1 MPTLRSRAL
10 LALLVVGA
18 AVPLRAQEPLFPVR
32 LDAAKNRIL
41 LEIAPSRLGTDFLY
55 TNTLATGLGSSLL
68 AMDRG
73 ETGSEAVVRFERRG
87 ARVHLVQDNW
97 GVRAL
102 GADAAGQRAARESYP
117 TAVMAS
123 FPIDAET
130 NGTLVIDASSFFFS
144 DVWGVADRFRGRNQG
159 SYRIDRDRSFADTA
173 FTKAFARNTEVRVVL
188 TYVSDAPGQAARRVA
203 PEAGALTMAQ
213 HHSMVALPELG
224 SFRGRVF
231 DPRSGMLGVSFIDH
245 GQGFD
250 GNYRGGYTNRWRLVP
265 KDTAAYLRGELTEP
279 VTPIIYYVDPGVP
292 EPYHT
297 AFIEGGN
304 WWNKVFEG
312 AGFKNAFSVRPM
324 PAGIDPLDVRHNVLL
339 WVHRNGPG
347 PSVGPS
353 FADPR
358 TGEIMKTTIRM
369 DSHRSLIDYN
379 IYAGLLPAAGDRPL
393 NMSAE
398 DFAMS
403 RRRQH
408 AAHEIGH
415 TLGLDHNYIASSQ
428 GRASVMDYPFPR
440 IGLDGAGR
448 PDLSNAY
455 SAGPGAWDSLAVN
468 YAYRWYPDAR
478 SEEAGIAKTLAG
490 ALARGLRFINDQHV
504 AADGSI
510 PAATRWDEGATP
522 FEALQRTTR
531 VRSVLIDKFDE
542 RAIKPGE
549 SMAAL
554 NMRFAHV
561 YLHHRYSL
569 EGVIKNV
576 GGMDFSYAM
585 RGDGQTPTRVL
596 PLADQRRALRLA
608 LDALAP
614 AALAVPDRIAA
625 LIPPAPPGNDGSDQW
640 IGSAGGTAF
649 DPLSL
654 AGGLATEV
662 LQGLLDRERTARL
675 VIFAARDAQALSL
688 DEVLRTIVDDAFG
701 DPAST
706 PRAQALRRV
715 VQQVT
720 VATMLDRASDPRT
733 MAQVRSQVEFHLTRL
748 DARLKALV
756 VGAPED
762 QALRA
767 TIRRDIARYFA
778 GEDDPT
784 KRSRYAIVP
793 LPWP

>member
-1 MPTLRSRAL
+1 MRSLRSRVL

-18 AVPLRAQEPLFPVR
+18 GAPLRAQDALFPVR
-32 LDAAKNRIL
+32 LDAVKNRIL
-41 LEIAPSRLGTDFLY
+41 LEIAPSRLGMDFLY

-68 AMDRG
+68 PMDRG
-73 ETGSEAVVRFERRG
+73 ETGSEAILRFERRG

-102 GADAAGQRAARESYP
+102 GADAAGERAVRESYP
-117 TAVMAS
+117 TAVLAS
-123 FPIDAET
+123 FPIDSEA
-130 NGTLVIDASSFFFS
+130 NGTLVVDASALFFS
-144 DVWGVADRFRGRNQG
+144 DVWGVAERFRGRNQG
-159 SYRIDRDRSFADTA
+159 NYRIDRERSYADTT
-173 FTKAFARNTEVRVVL
+173 FTKSFARNTEVRVVL
-188 TYVSDAPGQAARRVA
+188 TYVSDAPGQVARRVA

-213 HHSMVALPELG
+213 HHSMVALPEQG
-224 SFRGRVF
+224 SFRGRAY
-231 DPRSGMLGVSFIDH
+231 DPRSGMFGVSFIDQ

-265 KDTAAYLRGELTEP
+265 KDPAAYLRGELTEP

-292 EPYHT
+292 EPYRS

-304 WWNKVFEG
+304 WWNTVFEG
-312 AGFKNAFSVRPM
+312 AGFKNAFSVRPL
-324 PAGIDPLDVRHNVLL
+324 PAGIDPLDVRYNVLY

-358 TGEIMKTTIRM
+358 TGEILKTTIRM

-393 NMSAE
+393 SVSAE
-398 DFAMS
+398 AFAMS

-415 TLGLDHNYIASSQ
+415 TLGLAHNYIASAQ
-428 GRASVMDYPFPR
+428 GRSSVMDYPFPIIDIDR
-440 IGLDGAGR
+440 TGR
-448 PDLSNAY
+448 LDLSQAY

-468 YAYRWYPDAR
+468 YAYRWYPDAQ
-478 SEEAGIAKTLAG
+478 SEAAGIAKILADG
-490 ALARGLRFINDQHV
+490 LKRGLRFIGDQH
-504 AADGSI
+504 AGAEGSI
-510 PAATRWDEGATP
+510 PAATRWDEGATL
-522 FEALQRTTR
+522 FDALQRTTR
-531 VRSVLIDKFDE
+531 VRNLLVERFDE

-569 EGVIKNV
+569 EGVIKYV

-585 RGDGQTPTRVL
+585 RGDGQPPTRVL
-596 PLADQRRALRLA
+596 AADEQRRALRLA

-614 AALAVPDRIAA
+614 DALAVPDRIAA
-625 LIPPAPPGNDGSDQW
+625 LIPPAAPGNDGSDQW

-649 DPLSL
+649 DPLTL

-675 VIFAARDAQALSL
+675 VIFAARDPKALSL
-688 DEVLRTIVDDAFG
+688 DEALRTIVDAAFG
-701 DPAST
+701 DTPAT
-706 PRAQALRRV
+706 ARDQALRRV

-720 VATMLDRASDPRT
+720 VNTMLDRASDPRT
-733 MAQVRSQVEFHLTRL
+733 MAQVRSLVEFHLARL
-748 DARLKALV
+748 DARLKAAV
-756 VGAPED
+756 TGAAD
-762 QALRA
+762 DLALRA
-767 TIRRDIARYFA
+767 MIRRDIARYFA
-778 GEDDPT
+778 GEDDPA
-784 KRSRYAIVP
+784 KRSRYAVVP